1 MNIADV
7 LHVLENTTEANES
20 AIIEVQAFL
29 ADINF
34 EVDKLH
40 AINML
45 LKVNN
50 VPEIDNLLKRE
61 LILLL
66 NNYPCDIKK
75 PYIFISY
82 SSKDWKYVYPHVIK
96 MKFQGINVWID
107 IELEN
112 HSGEKWN
119 TTVKQVL
126 MKHQLK
132 MMIFFMSKNAFTS
145 GPIFQELLF
154 SQKDKFAGGPNK
166 NFTPYLIPINIIEN
180 FDANL

>member
-1 MNIADV
+1 MKPSKIRGDSMNIADV

-66 NNYPCDIKK
+66 NNYPCDIK
-75 PYIFISY
+75 
-82 SSKDWKYVYPHVIK
+82 
-96 MKFQGINVWID
+96 
-107 IELEN
+107 
-112 HSGEKWN
+112 
-119 TTVKQVL
+119 
-126 MKHQLK
+126 
-132 MMIFFMSKNAFTS
+132 
-145 GPIFQELLF
+145 
-154 SQKDKFAGGPNK
+154 
-166 NFTPYLIPINIIEN
+166 
-180 FDANL
+180 NLTFL